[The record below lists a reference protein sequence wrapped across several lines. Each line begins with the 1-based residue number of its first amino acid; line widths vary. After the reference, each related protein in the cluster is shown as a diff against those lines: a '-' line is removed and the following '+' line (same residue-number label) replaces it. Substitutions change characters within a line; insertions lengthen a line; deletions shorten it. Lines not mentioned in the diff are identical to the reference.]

1 MKNPECLHELRG
13 KGMPYEE
20 DINSIRQ
27 FHDQLKPYKIKTWN
41 SSESL
46 PEEVLQQFTD
56 DGGTRSEQPRAEEFH
71 PVQQISDKNELP
83 KETPHIRISHF
94 VDGSPRTVNTGFLLG
109 TDGIS
114 YPVAL
119 AHVGAAAVAFDKGK
133 WYETGFVEEQLI
145 LVAHKRMRINFEI
158 RGKWKLEDPTDNI
171 EENEI
176 NKTDLVA
183 LRSAAIR
190 RARRKMAVS
199 ERDLV
204 HTLANNFPEDWIAID
219 GTLFTIEG
227 MYSDLKD
234 SKIIGISKSFELDPI
249 VMKGSTPENI
259 GYLIRVLT
267 ELPVGWRSPV
277 YRLTPDINNPGRY
290 TYMWFVRIHEA
301 RQSPISGVVKVE
313 LPPSQRYHKSSDLRK
328 QTVDAIS
335 NTIFRLRTPYLYD
348 NRRGESFLYPVYV
361 AESLVKSKLKS
372 VEKIQGIWKSSQY
385 KEEN

>member
-1 MKNPECLHELRG
+1 MA
-13 KGMPYEE
+13 YEA
-20 DINSIRQ
+20 DINSIRE
-27 FHDQLKPYKIKTWN
+27 FRDQLKPYGIKTWN

-46 PEEVLQQFTD
+46 PEEVLQQFVSND
-56 DGGTRSEQPRAEEFH
+56 DTGSEQPRAEEFH
-71 PVQQISDKNELP
+71 PAQQIGDENKLSKG
-83 KETPHIRISHF
+83 TPHIQIAHF
-94 VDGSPRTVNTGFLLG
+94 VDGSPRTVNTGFFLG

-119 AHVGAAAVAFDKGK
+119 AHVGAAAVTFNKGK
-133 WYETGFVEEQLI
+133 WYETGFVEEHLI
-145 LVAHKRMRINFEI
+145 LVAHKRMRINFEVS
-158 RGKWKLEDPTDNI
+158 GKWQLEDPTDNI
-171 EENEI
+171 EEDEI
-176 NKTDLVA
+176 DKTDLVA
-183 LRSAAIR
+183 LRGAAVR
-190 RARRKMAVS
+190 RVRRKMAVS
-199 ERDLV
+199 ERNLV
-204 HTLANNFPEDWIAID
+204 HTLVGKFPEDWIAID

-234 SKIIGISKSFELDPI
+234 SKIIGISKSFKLDPI

-301 RQSPISGVVKVE
+301 RQSPVSGVVKVE
-313 LPPSQRYHKSSDLRK
+313 LPPSECYHKSPDLRK

-372 VEKIQGIWKSSQY
+372 IEKIQGIWKSSQY